1 MIEVKRAQKKDIPD
15 IVHIHI
21 KAFPDFFLTTLGAG
35 FLKLYY
41 KSVLK
46 SPDGVLLIGQYEGRT
61 TGFCAGTLLSSGFN
75 TRLIK
80 SNLIGYVGQG
90 IKLLFTHPLR
100 IWHLFKNMTKENAG
114 MGDKG
119 EYSELLSIG
128 VDPDRQGGGVGKKML
143 LALEEEVSK
152 RGGTKLSLTTD
163 YENNGKAV
171 GFYHSLGYNEW
182 YDFVTYPNRRM
193 YRMIKQLDKR

>member
-1 MIEVKRAQKKDIPD
+1 MIEVNKAREKDIQD
-15 IVHIHI
+15 IVAIHI
-21 KAFPDFFLTTLGAG
+21 KAFPEFFLTTLGEG

-46 SPDGVLLIGQYEGRT
+46 SPDGVLLMGQSEGET
-61 TGFCAGTLLSSGFN
+61 IGFCAGTVLSACFN

-80 SNLIGYVGQG
+80 SNLLGYIGQG

-100 IWHLFKNMTKENAG
+100 IWHLFKNMTKENADV
-114 MGDKG
+114 GDKG
-119 EYSELLSIG
+119 EYAELLSIG
-128 VDPDRQGGGVGKKML
+128 VDPDKQRGGVGKMML
-143 LALEEEVSK
+143 LALEEEVAQ
-152 RGGTKLSLTTD
+152 RGGNKLSLTTD
-163 YENNGKAV
+163 YENNEKAV

-193 YRMIKQLDKR
+193 YRMIKQLKKE